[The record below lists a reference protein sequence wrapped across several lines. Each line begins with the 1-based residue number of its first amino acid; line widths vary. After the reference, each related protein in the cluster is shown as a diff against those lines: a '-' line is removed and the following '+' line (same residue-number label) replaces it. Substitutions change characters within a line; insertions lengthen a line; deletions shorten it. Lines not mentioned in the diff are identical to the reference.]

1 MSNAGDEV
9 WNWAYKPA
17 GKNATPGGNMYN
29 LLAYELPQRVRD
41 SIMQYSY
48 KGSAPGGNI
57 YNTICFEIPG
67 MLKTASPK
75 PSRRSSS
82 RSTNC
87 PKKSAS
93 WKGPRNDRH
102 DGKPTTDGKHNG
114 SNRDAGLRADT
125 GRHR

>member
-9 WNWAYKPA
+9 WNWAYKPN

-29 LLAYELPQRVRD
+29 LLNYELPKRIRD

-67 MLKTASPK
+67 MLKQLTKTIETQQQQINELSEK
-75 PSRRSSS
+75 IS
-82 RSTNC
+82 
-87 PKKSAS
+87 KLE
-93 WKGPRNDRH
+93 G
-102 DGKPTTDGKHNG
+102 TTK
-114 SNRDAGLRADT
+114 
-125 GRHR
+125 